1 MKLNQPGLFGGLDP
15 MSVPDPYHT
24 EAIQRVRNV
33 ANVIH
38 GKASKLAESEDRLS
52 GGGVGPCWAFAMSY
66 ASQLLIA
73 HGDNVLQDANWFSKV
88 TNLRTALDK
97 LSKRWMIAGKSCDR
111 LGRCRVER
119 GTIAD
124 T

>member
-15 MSVPDPYHT
+15 MSLPDPSHT

-38 GKASKLAESEDRLS
+38 GKSGRLAESEDRLS
-52 GGGVGPCWAFAMSY
+52 SGGVSPCWAFAVSY

-88 TNLRTALDK
+88 TNLRTTLDK
-97 LSKRWMIAGKSCDR
+97 LSKRWMIAGESS
-111 LGRCRVER
+111 GPV
-119 GTIAD
+119 GSSPS
-124 T
+124 